1 MQTFFLGYIFL
12 DKNFNAGKNLEGG
25 VGERK
30 KDKTEEG
37 KGKENRSKKEEEF
50 QKKVQGGGE
59 FFLSGHNI
67 YTCDFYKLVLHNNQ
81 FF

>member
-37 KGKENRSKKEEEF
+37 KGKERKIGVKKRKNF
-50 QKKVQGGGE
+50 KKKFKGGGN
-59 FFLSGHNI
+59 FF
-67 YTCDFYKLVLHNNQ
+67 
-81 FF
+81 